1 MSGSNFRTILP
12 GDMDITMKNSSSSG
26 SSKNKTTT
34 PETTSPNSHTTPA
47 SLDKRSESAGP
58 IAKKRKV
65 PTSITTNACVNC
77 KKARAKCDGQQPCT
91 RCTSKRSLHQEEC
104 VYEPHTKNAKTM
116 LVRDLKESH
125 DIRHKAEKI
134 FTWLA
139 SNTENEHD
147 ILERI
152 KNRESIAEIANW
164 LESIESH
171 GESQLSIYGSSNNE
185 LDGDLPNDASW
196 TTVTDND
203 EVIDHL
209 ISLYFTWVH
218 PFYPLFNEGHF
229 VESMRRGS
237 DEFCSHS
244 LFNAICAMACYL
256 HTIADEDA
264 TDYKRMGAQFSDL
277 VRSSIDPQDNSLT
290 NIQAFAVMFLV
301 RCAQGHGFS
310 GSVYL
315 TIASKS
321 MESLR
326 PSNSNSIDYR
336 QIWRETVKGLNSL
349 NVEWA
354 QMTFTMAPAY
364 IPDLQP
370 AQSAKEISAWEAKV
384 DDLMWAPYRFP
395 TEYIRGTALP
405 CLTATTNR
413 KKMELVDII
422 REATIL
428 LYNTTGPLISAEA
441 LWAIYRK
448 LLTWHE
454 DLPRDIAIICEE
466 EGQRLP
472 HVYSLHI
479 LYATTAVYILIP
491 LLGFKEPQLDA
502 LVRQHA
508 KEGLRLL
515 VEGYHFHYTS
525 RYQPVSQMFAML
537 YLTEVLI
544 QSSAETDKDAGKD
557 ALGYI
562 RLATDIMTEPNS
574 SFPVASVFM
583 GMLQENTRR
592 FLIPLSNELEDLFRQ
607 TYRISKFPLDDAI
620 NAFGSTTYVQ
630 PVGAMRRRMR
640 PDFKSRWMTHATAG
654 YPKNFHR
661 PPPLRQASVEET
673 GAQNLMRI
681 LNLHTHNTN

>member
-1 MSGSNFRTILP
+1 MSGSNFRTLLP
-12 GDMDITMKNSSSSG
+12 GDMDTTMKNSSSSD
-26 SSKNKTTT
+26 SSKNKNTT
-34 PETTSPNSHTTPA
+34 PETTGSNSHATPA
-47 SLDKRSESAGP
+47 PLDKRSESAGP
-58 IAKKRKV
+58 ISKKRKV
-65 PTSITTNACVNC
+65 PTSITANACVNC
-77 KKARAKCDGQQPCT
+77 KRARAKCDGKQPCT
-91 RCTSKRSLHQEEC
+91 RCTSKRSLYQDEC
-104 VYEPHTKNAKTM
+104 NYEPHTKNAKTM

-125 DIRHKAEKI
+125 DIRHKAEII

-139 SNTENEHD
+139 NNTENEHD

-152 KNRESIAEIANW
+152 KNRESITEIANW
-164 LESIESH
+164 LESIEST
-171 GESQLSIYGSSNNE
+171 GESQLSIYGGSNNE
-185 LDGDLPNDASW
+185 VDGDLPNEFAW
-196 TTVTDND
+196 TTVTDDD
-203 EVIDHL
+203 EVIEHL

-229 VESMRRGS
+229 VESMHRGS
-237 DEFCSHS
+237 DQFCSHS

-256 HTIADEDA
+256 HTIVDEDT
-264 TDYKRMGAQFSDL
+264 TDYRRMGAQFSDL
-277 VRSSIDPQDNSLT
+277 VRNSIDPQDNSLT

-301 RCAQGHGFS
+301 RCAQGQGFS

-315 TIASKS
+315 SIASRS

-326 PSNSNSIDYR
+326 PSNSDSIDYR

-370 AQSAKEISAWEAKV
+370 TQSAEEISLWEA
-384 DDLMWAPYRFP
+384 DMDNLSWAPYRFP
-395 TEYIRGTALP
+395 TNFISGTTFP
-405 CLTATTNR
+405 CLIATTNR

-422 REATIL
+422 HKATIL
-428 LYNTTGPLISAEA
+428 LSNTTGPLISAEA
-441 LWAIYRK
+441 LWAIYRR

-454 DLPRDIAIICEE
+454 DLPRNIAIGGEE
-466 EGQRLP
+466 VQALP

-479 LYATTAVYILIP
+479 LYATTAVYLLSP

-502 LVRQHA
+502 LIRQHA
-508 KEGLRLL
+508 KEGLKLL
-515 VEGYHFHYTS
+515 VERYHFHYTS

-537 YLTEVLI
+537 YLMEVLI
-544 QSSAETDKDAGKD
+544 QSSPETDKDSGKN
-557 ALGYI
+557 AIAYT
-562 RLATDIMTEPNS
+562 RLATDILTESNS

-592 FLIPLSNELEDLFRQ
+592 FLIPLPNELEDLFRHSH
-607 TYRISKFPLDDAI
+607 RMSKFPLDDAI

-630 PVGAMRRRMR
+630 PVEAMRKRMS
-640 PDFKSRWMTHATAG
+640 PDFGSRWMMHAAAG
-654 YPKNFHR
+654 YPKDFRR
-661 PPPLRQASVEET
+661 PPLLRQPSAEAT

-681 LNLHTHNTN
+681 LNLHNHNTN

>member
-12 GDMDITMKNSSSSG
+12 GDMGITMKNSSSSV

-34 PETTSPNSHTTPA
+34 PETSSNSHTTPA
-47 SLDKRSESAGP
+47 SLDQRSESAGP

-65 PTSITTNACVNC
+65 PTSITANACVNC
-77 KKARAKCDGQQPCT
+77 KRARAKCDGQQPCT
-91 RCTSKRSLHQEEC
+91 RCTSKKSLHQEEC

-139 SNTENEHD
+139 NNTENEHD

-164 LESIESH
+164 LESIESN
-171 GESQLSIYGSSNNE
+171 GESQLSIYGSSSNE
-185 LDGDLPNDASW
+185 FDGDLRNDYPW
-196 TTVTDND
+196 TTVTDDD

-237 DEFCSHS
+237 DEFCSQS

-256 HTIADEDA
+256 HTIADEDS
-264 TDYKRMGAQFSDL
+264 TDYKRMGAQFSDF
-277 VRSSIDPQDNSLT
+277 VRNSIDPQDNSLT

-301 RCAQGHGFS
+301 RCAQGHGLS

-326 PSNSNSIDYR
+326 PSNSDSIDYR

-395 TEYIRGTALP
+395 TEYIRGTTLP

-428 LYNTTGPLISAEA
+428 LSNTTGPLISAEA
-441 LWAIYRK
+441 LWAIYRR

-454 DLPRDIAIICEE
+454 DLPSNIAIICGEE
-466 EGQRLP
+466 VQRLP

-479 LYATTAVYILIP
+479 LYATTAVYILSP

-502 LVRQHA
+502 LVRQHV
-508 KEGLRLL
+508 KEGLQLL
-515 VEGYHFHYTS
+515 VERYHYHYTS
-525 RYQPVSQMFAML
+525 RYQPVSQIFAML

-544 QSSAETDKDAGKD
+544 QSSPETDKDAGKD
-557 ALGYI
+557 ALAYI
-562 RLATDIMTEPNS
+562 RLATDILTEPNS

-592 FLIPLSNELEDLFRQ
+592 FLIPLPNELEDLFRQ
-607 TYRISKFPLDDAI
+607 TYRMSKFPLDDAI

-630 PVGAMRRRMR
+630 PVEAMRRRML

-654 YPKNFHR
+654 YPQNFHR
-661 PPPLRQASVEET
+661 PPLLRQASVEET

>member
-1 MSGSNFRTILP
+1 MLGSNFRTLLP
-12 GDMDITMKNSSSSG
+12 GDMDTTMKNSSSSD
-26 SSKNKTTT
+26 SSKNKNTT
-34 PETTSPNSHTTPA
+34 PETTGSNSHATPA
-47 SLDKRSESAGP
+47 PLDKRSESAGP

-65 PTSITTNACVNC
+65 PTSITANACVNC
-77 KKARAKCDGQQPCT
+77 KRARAKCDGKQPCT
-91 RCTSKRSLHQEEC
+91 RCTSKRSLFQKEC
-104 VYEPHTKNAKTM
+104 IYEPHTKNAKTM

-125 DIRHKAEKI
+125 DIRHKAERI

-139 SNTENEHD
+139 NNTENEHD

-152 KNRESIAEIANW
+152 KNRESITEIANW
-164 LESIESH
+164 LESIEST
-171 GESQLSIYGSSNNE
+171 GESQLSIYGGSNNK
-185 LDGDLPNDASW
+185 LDGDLPNEFAW
-196 TTVTDND
+196 TTVTDDD
-203 EVIDHL
+203 EVIGHL

-229 VESMRRGS
+229 VKSMHRGS

-256 HTIADEDA
+256 HTIVDED
-264 TDYKRMGAQFSDL
+264 TIDYKRMGAQVSDL
-277 VRSSIDPQDNSLT
+277 VRNSIDPQDNSLT

-301 RCAQGHGFS
+301 RCAQGQGFS

-315 TIASKS
+315 TIASRS
-321 MESLR
+321 MASLR
-326 PSNSNSIDYR
+326 PSNSDSVEYR

-370 AQSAKEISAWEAKV
+370 TQSAKEISLWEAEV
-384 DDLMWAPYRFP
+384 DNLRWAPYRIP
-395 TEYIRGTALP
+395 TDYIRGTTLP

-422 REATIL
+422 HEATIL
-428 LYNTTGPLISAEA
+428 LSNTTGPLISAEA
-441 LWAIYRK
+441 LWAIYRR

-454 DLPRDIAIICEE
+454 DLPRDIAIICGEE
-466 EGQRLP
+466 VQRLP

-479 LYATTAVYILIP
+479 LYATTAVYFLSP

-502 LVRQHA
+502 LVRQHS
-508 KEGLRLL
+508 KEELKLL
-515 VEGYHFHYTS
+515 IERYHLYYTS
-525 RYQPVSQMFAML
+525 RYQPVSQIFAML
-537 YLTEVLI
+537 YLTEILI
-544 QSSAETDKDAGKD
+544 QSSPETDKDSRKD
-557 ALGYI
+557 ALAYI
-562 RLATDIMTEPNS
+562 RLATDILTESSS

-592 FLIPLSNELEDLFRQ
+592 FLIPLPNELEDLFLHSHRM
-607 TYRISKFPLDDAI
+607 SKFPLDDAI
-620 NAFGSTTYVQ
+620 NTFESTTYVQ
-630 PVGAMRRRMR
+630 PVEVMRKRMS
-640 PDFKSRWMTHATAG
+640 PDFRSRWMMHAAAG

-661 PPPLRQASVEET
+661 PPLLRQTSVKET

-681 LNLHTHNTN
+681 LNPHNHNTN

>member
-1 MSGSNFRTILP
+1 MSGSNFRTLLP
-12 GDMDITMKNSSSSG
+12 SDMDTTMTNSSSTN
-26 SSKNKTTT
+26 SSKNKNST
-34 PETTSPNSHTTPA
+34 PETTSSSSHATPA
-47 SLDKRSESAGP
+47 TLDKKSKSAGP

-65 PTSITTNACVNC
+65 PTSITANACVNC
-77 KKARAKCDGQQPCT
+77 KKARAKCDGKQPCT
-91 RCTSKRSLHQEEC
+91 RCTSKRSSFQDEC
-104 VYEPHTKNAKTM
+104 IYEPHTKNAKTM

-125 DIRHKAEKI
+125 GIRHKAEKI

-139 SNTENEHD
+139 NNTENEHD

-152 KNRESIAEIANW
+152 KNRESITEIADW
-164 LESIESH
+164 LESIEST

-185 LDGDLPNDASW
+185 LDGDLPNEFAW
-196 TTVTDND
+196 TTVTDDD

-229 VESMRRGS
+229 VKSMHRGS

-256 HTIADEDA
+256 HTIIDED
-264 TDYKRMGAQFSDL
+264 TIDYKRMGAQFSDL
-277 VRSSIDPQDNSLT
+277 VRNSIDPQDNSLT

-301 RCAQGHGFS
+301 RCAQGRGLS

-315 TIASKS
+315 SIASRS
-321 MESLR
+321 MESLT
-326 PSNSNSIDYR
+326 PSNSDSVNYR

-364 IPDLQP
+364 ITDLQP
-370 AQSAKEISAWEAKV
+370 IQSAKEISLWETKV
-384 DDLMWAPYRFP
+384 DNLRWAPYRFP
-395 TEYIRGTALP
+395 TDFRSGTTFR

-413 KKMELVDII
+413 EKMELVDII
-422 REATIL
+422 HQATIL
-428 LYNTTGPLISAEA
+428 LSNTTGPLISAEA
-441 LWAIYRK
+441 LWAIYRR

-454 DLPRDIAIICEE
+454 DLPRDIAIICGEE
-466 EGQRLP
+466 VQRLP

-479 LYATTAVYILIP
+479 LYATTAVYILSP

-508 KEGLRLL
+508 KEGLKLL
-515 VEGYHFHYTS
+515 VERYQFHYTS
-525 RYQPVSQMFAML
+525 RYQPVSQVFAML
-537 YLTEVLI
+537 YLTELLI
-544 QSSAETDKDAGKD
+544 QSSPETDKDSRKD
-557 ALGYI
+557 ALAYI
-562 RLATDIMTEPNS
+562 RLATDILTESNS
-574 SFPVASVFM
+574 SFPVSSIFM

-592 FLIPLSNELEDLFRQ
+592 SLIPLPNELEDLFRHSH
-607 TYRISKFPLDDAI
+607 RMSKFPLDDVI
-620 NAFGSTTYVQ
+620 NAFGSTTYAQ
-630 PVGAMRRRMR
+630 PVEAMRKRMH
-640 PDFKSRWMTHATAG
+640 PDFRSRWMMHAAAG
-654 YPKNFHR
+654 YPKDFHR
-661 PPPLRQASVEET
+661 PPLLRQTLVEET

-681 LNLHTHNTN
+681 LNLHNHNTN

>member
-1 MSGSNFRTILP
+1 MSGSNFRTLLP
-12 GDMDITMKNSSSSG
+12 GDMDTTMKNSSSSD
-26 SSKNKTTT
+26 SSKNKNNT
-34 PETTSPNSHTTPA
+34 PETTGSSSHTTPA

-65 PTSITTNACVNC
+65 PTSITANACLNC
-77 KKARAKCDGQQPCT
+77 KRARAKCDGKQPCS
-91 RCTSKRSLHQEEC
+91 RCTSRRSLYQEDC

-139 SNTENEHD
+139 NNTEKEHD

-152 KNRESIAEIANW
+152 KNRESITEIASW
-164 LESIESH
+164 LESIESN
-171 GESQLSIYGSSNNE
+171 GESQLSIYGGSSNE
-185 LDGDLPNDASW
+185 LDCDPPNDSSW
-196 TTVTDND
+196 TTVTDDD

-256 HTIADEDA
+256 HTIADED
-264 TDYKRMGAQFSDL
+264 TIDYKRMGAQFSDL
-277 VRSSIDPQDNSLT
+277 VTNNIDPQDSSLT

-301 RCAQGHGFS
+301 RCAQGKGLS
-310 GSVYL
+310 GSRYL
-315 TIASKS
+315 TIASRS

-326 PSNSNSIDYR
+326 PSNSDSIDYR

-370 AQSAKEISAWEAKV
+370 TQSAQEISLWEAKV
-384 DDLMWAPYRFP
+384 DDLRWAPYRFP
-395 TEYIRGTALP
+395 TNHTRGTTLP

-428 LYNTTGPLISAEA
+428 LSNTTGPLISAEA
-441 LWAIYRK
+441 LWAIYRR
-448 LLTWHE
+448 LLTWYE
-454 DLPRDIAIICEE
+454 DLPRDIAIIYGEE
-466 EGQRLP
+466 VQSLP

-479 LYATTAVYILIP
+479 LYATTAVYVLSP

-508 KEGLRLL
+508 KEGLKLL
-515 VEGYHFHYTS
+515 VERYHFHYTS

-544 QSSAETDKDAGKD
+544 QSSPETDKDSGKD
-557 ALGYI
+557 ALAYI
-562 RLATDIMTEPNS
+562 RLATEILTESNS

-592 FLIPLSNELEDLFRQ
+592 FLIPLPNELEDLFRHSH
-607 TYRISKFPLDDAI
+607 RMSRFPLDDAI
-620 NAFGSTTYVQ
+620 NAFGSTTYAQ
-630 PVGAMRRRMR
+630 PIEAMGRRMR
-640 PDFKSRWMTHATAG
+640 PDFKSKWMMHATAG
-654 YPKNFHR
+654 YPKVFHR
-661 PPPLRQASVEET
+661 PPLLRQTSVEET